1 MGLAEAHQT
10 LALNHLRQRMTLET
24 DGKLMTGRDI
34 AIAAL
39 LGAEEYSFA
48 SLALVAIGCV
58 MMRVCSLNTCP
69 VGIATQN
76 PALRKFLLVNR
87 NILFILCFLSRRPQ
101 RNHGRTGF
109 RTIDE
114 MVGHTEVL
122 VPRFIAKGKAKSLDF
137 ARILGTTLP
146 IARKVTD
153 PFGETTMARIG

>member
-10 LALNHLRQRMTLET
+10 LAMNHLRQRMTLET

-58 MMRVCSLNTCP
+58 MMRVCSINTCP

-76 PALRKFLLVNR
+76 PALRKFFAGKPEHIINTMY
-87 NILFILCFLSRRPQ
+87 FLAEDLR
-101 RNHGRTGF
+101 
-109 RTIDE
+109 E
-114 MVGHTEVL
+114 
-122 VPRFIAKGKAKSLDF
+122 
-137 ARILGTTLP
+137 
-146 IARKVTD
+146 
-153 PFGETTMARIG
+153 TMAEFLG

>member
-1 MGLAEAHQT
+1 
-10 LALNHLRQRMTLET
+10 
-24 DGKLMTGRDI
+24 MTGRDI

-69 VGIATQN
+69 VGIATQ
-76 PALRKFLLVNR
+76 KSSFTKVFLLVKPEH
-87 NILFILCFLSRRPQ
+87 IIHTMFFLAEDLREIMAEL
-101 RNHGRTGF
+101 GF

-122 VPRFIAKGKAKSLDF
+122 VPRFHCPKGEKQNHWISLASWVRHF
-137 ARILGTTLP
+137 RLHV
-146 IARKVTD
+146 K
-153 PFGETTMARIG
+153 